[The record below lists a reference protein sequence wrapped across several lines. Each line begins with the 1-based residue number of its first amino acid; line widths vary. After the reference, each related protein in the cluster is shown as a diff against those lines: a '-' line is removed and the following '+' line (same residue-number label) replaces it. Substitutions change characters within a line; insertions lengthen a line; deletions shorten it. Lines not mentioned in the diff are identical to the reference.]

1 MKCNNI
7 FFINRDFF
15 MMIKINK
22 SGGPILAGVLGSNKP
37 VFDIIGD
44 PINVAARLQTSDVP
58 GKVQISKAIYDIVCD
73 RNFNI
78 EERGE
83 IFLKV
88 KVQQLLI
95 LFHILIQ
102 IILSLLILKVKL
114 ICDYIK
120 YKNVKNSSNC

>member
-1 MKCNNI
+1 MMK
-7 FFINRDFF
+7 
-15 MMIKINK
+15 KINK

-58 GKVQISKAIYDIVCD
+58 GKVQISKAIYDLVCD
-73 RNFNI
+73 CNFNI

-120 YKNVKNSSNC
+120 